1 MVVKIELFFDVIF
14 QFQLSQPLAWK
25 VRQVLFLIEVSLLTK
40 PLLLSKNKTNNNFFL
55 KDVQLWV
62 LLSSG
67 VE

>member
-14 QFQLSQPLAWK
+14 QFQFSQPLAWK

-40 PLLLSKNKTNNNFFL
+40 PLLLSKNKTNNFFS

-62 LLSSG
+62 LLFSG

>member
-14 QFQLSQPLAWK
+14 QFQFSQPLAWK

-40 PLLLSKNKTNNNFFL
+40 PLLLSKNKTNNNFFSM
-55 KDVQLWV
+55 DVQLWV

>member
-14 QFQLSQPLAWK
+14 QFQFSQPLAWK

-62 LLSSG
+62 LLCSG

>member
-14 QFQLSQPLAWK
+14 QFQFSQPLAWK
-25 VRQVLFLIEVSLLTK
+25 VRQVPFLIEVSLPTK

>member
-14 QFQLSQPLAWK
+14 QFQFSQPLAWK

-40 PLLLSKNKTNNNFFL
+40 PLLLSKNKTYNNFFL

>member
-14 QFQLSQPLAWK
+14 QFQFSQPLAWT

-40 PLLLSKNKTNNNFFL
+40 PLLLSKNKTNNNFFS